1 MSLHSLS
8 SLPSLPSLSELT
20 DRARVVTCPLRVP
33 FRGVTEREI
42 MLIEGPDGW
51 VEWSPFLEYGPEE
64 ASRWLR
70 SALLLGWDAA
80 SLRPAGS
87 RVLPSVEVN
96 ATVPAVDVSADPDLV
111 PALLDRYPGCTTVK
125 VKVAQQGQTLA
136 DDVARVRAVR
146 EARPGIAV
154 RVDANT
160 GWSVDEAFAAAVAL
174 TDPSQGGGPLDYME
188 QPCATVEELA
198 ELRRRLGS
206 RGMMVRIAADELIRK
221 ASDPLAVV
229 QAGACDVAV
238 LKTAPLGGVGHVR
251 AIAEEVG
258 RYGVAVTVSSAL
270 ESAVG
275 MYAGLLAV
283 ATLPGYEDDDEMVVH
298 PQAAGLATGSL
309 YAEEVCAPRQIVDGR
324 LAVEQCV
331 PEDAR
336 LDALASPAARCD
348 WWFDRLAASYQVLAV
363 TH

>member
-1 MSLHSLS
+1 V
-8 SLPSLPSLSELT
+8 PS
-20 DRARVVTCPLRVP
+20 
-33 FRGVTEREI
+33 
-42 MLIEGPDGW
+42 
-51 VEWSPFLEYGPEE
+51 
-64 ASRWLR
+64 
-70 SALLLGWDAA
+70 
-80 SLRPAGS
+80 
-87 RVLPSVEVN
+87 
-96 ATVPAVDVSADPDLV
+96 VDVSADPDLV
-111 PALLDRYPGCTTVK
+111 PELLDRYPGCRTVK
-125 VKVAQQGQTLA
+125 VKVAQKGQTLA

-238 LKTAPLGGVGHVR
+238 LKAAPLGGVDQVR
-251 AIAEEVG
+251 AIAEEVAA
-258 RYGVAVTVSSAL
+258 YGVAVTVSSAL

-336 LDALASPAARCD
+336 LDALASSAVRRD
-348 WWFDRLAASYQVLAV
+348 WWFDRLAASYEVLSGAR
-363 TH
+363 

>member
-1 MSLHSLS
+1 MN
-8 SLPSLPSLSELT
+8 LPPLSELT

-42 MLIEGPDGW
+42 MLLDGPDGW

-80 SLRPAGS
+80 SVADPSLT
-87 RVLPSVEVN
+87 SVEVN
-96 ATVPAVDVSADPDLV
+96 ATVPAVDVASDPDLV
-111 PALLDRYPGCTTVK
+111 PALLDRYPGCRTVK

-160 GWSVDEAFAAAVAL
+160 GWTVDEAFAAAVAL
-174 TDPSQGGGPLDYME
+174 TDPSEGGGPLDYME
-188 QPCATVEELA
+188 QPCATVAELA

-206 RGMMVRIAADELIRK
+206 RGMMVRVAADELIRK
-221 ASDPLAVV
+221 ASDPMAVV

-238 LKTAPLGGVGHVR
+238 LKAAPLGGVDHVR

-283 ATLPGYEDDDEMVVH
+283 ATLPGYSDDEDMVVH

-309 YAEEVCAPRQIVDGR
+309 YAEEVCAPRRIVDGR

-336 LDALASPAARCD
+336 LDALASSAQRRD
-348 WWFDRLAASYQVLAV
+348 WWFDRLAASYGVLAAR
-363 TH
+363 

>member
-1 MSLHSLS
+1 MPLH

-70 SALLLGWDAA
+70 SALLLGWDAT
-80 SLRPAGS
+80 SAGAP
-87 RVLPSVEVN
+87 VLPSVEVN

-125 VKVAQQGQTLA
+125 VKVAQKDQTLA

-160 GWSVDEAFAAAVAL
+160 GWSVDEAFAAATAL
-174 TDPSQGGGPLDYME
+174 TDPAQGGGPLDYME

-238 LKTAPLGGVGHVR
+238 LKAAPLGGVDHVR

-283 ATLPGYEDDDEMVVH
+283 ATLPGYEDDDEMTVH

-309 YAEEVCAPRQIVDGR
+309 YLEEVCAPRQIVDGR

-336 LDALASPAARCD
+336 LEALASPAERRD
-348 WWFDRLAASYQVLAV
+348 WWFDRLAASYEVLSGA
-363 TH
+363 H

>member
-1 MSLHSLS
+1 MTAPSAPTPP
-8 SLPSLPSLSELT
+8 LPTLDDLT

-42 MLIEGPDGW
+42 MLIEGADGW
-51 VEWSPFLEYGPEE
+51 VEWSPFLEYGAVE

-70 SALLLGWDAA
+70 SALLLGWDAG
-80 SLRPAGS
+80 SLPTPG
-87 RVLPSVEVN
+87 LTSVEVN
-96 ATVPAVDVSADPDLV
+96 ATVPAVTDATVIPD
-111 PALLDRYPGCTTVK
+111 LLDRYPGCTTVK
-125 VKVAQQGQTLA
+125 VKVAQRDQALA

-146 EARPGIAV
+146 EAVPGISV
-154 RVDANT
+154 RVDANM
-160 GWSVDEAFAAAVAL
+160 GWTVDEAFAAAVAL
-174 TDPSQGGGPLDYME
+174 TDPSRGGGPLDYME
-188 QPCATVEELA
+188 QPCATVAELA

-238 LKTAPLGGVGHVR
+238 LKAAPLGGVDHVR
-251 AIAEEVG
+251 AIAQEVG
-258 RYGVAVTVSSAL
+258 RRGVAVTVSSAL

-275 MYAGLLAV
+275 MYAGLFA
-283 ATLPGYEDDDEMVVH
+283 AASLPGYSDDEDMVVH

-309 YAEEVCAPRQIVDGR
+309 YLEEVCAPRRIIDGR
-324 LAVEQCV
+324 IAVEQCV

-336 LDALASPAARCD
+336 LDALASAPERRD
-348 WWFDRLAASYQVLAV
+348 WWFDRLAAAYAVLAAAR
-363 TH
+363 

>member
-1 MSLHSLS
+1 M
-8 SLPSLPSLSELT
+8 SLPSLDDLA

-42 MLIEGPDGW
+42 MLLEGPDGW

-64 ASRWLR
+64 SSRWLR
-70 SALLLGWDAA
+70 SAVLLGWGAA
-80 SLRPAGS
+80 SLPTPT
-87 RVLPSVEVN
+87 LPSVEVN
-96 ATVPAVDVSADPDLV
+96 ATVPAVDVAASPDLV
-111 PALLDRYPGCTTVK
+111 PELLDRYPGCTTVK
-125 VKVAQQGQTLA
+125 VKVAQRGQTLA

-146 EARPGIAV
+146 EARPGITV
-154 RVDANT
+154 RVDANM
-160 GWSVDEAFAAAVAL
+160 GWSVDEAFEAAVAL
-174 TDPSQGGGPLDYME
+174 TDPLQGGGPLDYME
-188 QPCATVEELA
+188 QPCATVAELA

-221 ASDPLAVV
+221 TSDPLAVV

-238 LKTAPLGGVGHVR
+238 LKAAPLGGVDHVR
-251 AIAEEVG
+251 SIADEVAA
-258 RYGVAVTVSSAL
+258 YGVAVTVSSAL

-283 ATLPGYEDDDEMVVH
+283 ATLPGYSDDDEMLVH

-309 YAEEVCAPRQIVDGR
+309 YAEEVCPPRQIVDGR

-331 PEDAR
+331 PEEAR
-336 LDALASPAARCD
+336 LEALASPRERKD
-348 WWFDRLAASYQVLAV
+348 WWFERLAAAYEVLSR
-363 TH
+363 

>member
-1 MSLHSLS
+1 ML
-8 SLPSLPSLSELT
+8 LPSLPSLDDLT
-20 DRARVVTCPLRVP
+20 ARARVVTCPLRVP

-80 SLRPAGS
+80 SLGGP
-87 RVLPSVEVN
+87 VLPSVEVN
-96 ATVPAVDVSADPDLV
+96 ATVPAVDVAADPDLV

-125 VKVAQQGQTLA
+125 VKVAQAGQTLA

-146 EARPGIAV
+146 EARPGITV

-160 GWSVDEAFAAAVAL
+160 RWTVDEAFAAAVAL
-174 TDPSQGGGPLDYME
+174 TDPAQGGGPLDYME
-188 QPCATVEELA
+188 QPCASVGELA

-221 ASDPLAVV
+221 VSDPMAVV

-238 LKTAPLGGVGHVR
+238 LKAAPLGGVDHVR
-251 AIAEEVG
+251 TIAQEVAQ
-258 RYGVAVTVSSAL
+258 YGVSVTVSSAL

-275 MYAGLLAV
+275 MYAGLLA
-283 ATLPGYEDDDEMVVH
+283 AASLPGYTDDEDMVVH

-309 YAEEVCAPRQIVDGR
+309 YLEEVCAPRQIVDGR

-331 PEDAR
+331 PEEAR
-336 LDALASPAARCD
+336 LDALASAPERKD
-348 WWFDRLAASYQVLAV
+348 WWLDRLAAAYGVLAQD
-363 TH
+363 

>member
-1 MSLHSLS
+1 MT
-8 SLPSLPSLSELT
+8 LPSLPSLDDLT

-42 MLIEGPDGW
+42 MLLEGPDGW
-51 VEWSPFLEYGPEE
+51 VEWPPFLEYGPEE

-80 SLRPAGS
+80 SVAEPA
-87 RVLPSVEVN
+87 LTSVEVN
-96 ATVPAVDVSADPDLV
+96 ATVPAVDVTSDPELV
-111 PALLDRYPGCTTVK
+111 PALLDRYPGCRTVK
-125 VKVAQQGQTLA
+125 VKVAQRGQTLA
-136 DDVARVRAVR
+136 DDVARVCAVR

-174 TDPSQGGGPLDYME
+174 TDPAQGGGPLDYME
-188 QPCATVEELA
+188 QPCATVAELA

-206 RGMMVRIAADELIRK
+206 RGMMVRVAADELIRK
-221 ASDPLAVV
+221 ASDPMAVV

-238 LKTAPLGGVGHVR
+238 LKAAPLGGVDHVR
-251 AIAEEVG
+251 QIAREVG
-258 RYGVAVTVSSAL
+258 EYGVAVTVSSAL

-283 ATLPGYEDDDEMVVH
+283 ATLPGYADDEDMVVA

-309 YAEEVCAPRQIVDGR
+309 YLEEVCAPRQIVDGR

-331 PEDAR
+331 PEEAR
-336 LDALASPAARCD
+336 LDALASAPQRRD
-348 WWFDRLAASYQVLAV
+348 WWLDRLAASHAVLAAQ
-363 TH
+363 

>member
-8 SLPSLPSLSELT
+8 SVPSLPSLSELT

-42 MLIEGPDGW
+42 MLIEAPDGW

-70 SALLLGWDAA
+70 SALLLGWDAT
-80 SLRPAGS
+80 SAGTP
-87 RVLPSVEVN
+87 VLPSVAVN

-188 QPCATVEELA
+188 QPCATVKELA

-238 LKTAPLGGVGHVR
+238 LKAAPLGGVDQVR
-251 AIAEEVG
+251 GIAEEVG

-324 LAVEQCV
+324 LAVEQCA
-331 PEDAR
+331 PEGAR
-336 LDALASPAARCD
+336 LDALASPSARRD
-348 WWFDRLAASYQVLAV
+348 WWFDRLAASYQVLAE

>member
-1 MSLHSLS
+1 MSLHSL
-8 SLPSLPSLSELT
+8 PSCPFLPSLSEIS

-51 VEWSPFLEYGPEE
+51 VEWSPFLEYGPDE

-70 SALLLGWDAA
+70 SALLLGWDAT
-80 SLRPAGS
+80 SAGAP
-87 RVLPSVEVN
+87 VLPSVEVN
-96 ATVPAVDVSADPDLV
+96 ATVPSVDVSADPDLV
-111 PALLDRYPGCTTVK
+111 PELLDRYPGCRTVK
-125 VKVAQQGQTLA
+125 VKVAQKGRTLA

-238 LKTAPLGGVGHVR
+238 LKAAPLGGVDQVR
-251 AIAEEVG
+251 AIAEEVAA
-258 RYGVAVTVSSAL
+258 YGVAVTVSSAL

-336 LDALASPAARCD
+336 LDALASSAVRRD
-348 WWFDRLAASYQVLAV
+348 WWFDRLAASYEVLSGAR
-363 TH
+363 

>member
-64 ASRWLR
+64 ASCWLR

-154 RVDANT
+154 RLDANT

-221 ASDPLAVV
+221 AGDPLAVV
-229 QAGACDVAV
+229 RAGACDVAV
-238 LKTAPLGGVGHVR
+238 VKAAPLGGVG
-251 AIAEEVG
+251 EVLRVAGEIG
-258 RYGVAVTVSSAL
+258 RFGVPITVSSAL

-275 MYAGLLAV
+275 MGAGLRAV
-283 ATLPGYEDDDEMVVH
+283 AALPSLSDDDGMHVR
-298 PQAAGLATGSL
+298 PNAAGLATGSL
-309 YAEEVCAPRQIVDGR
+309 FAVDVAERPIVDGR
-324 LAVEQCV
+324 IAVGPV
-331 PEDAR
+331 TPDAAV
-336 LDALASPAARCD
+336 LDECAAPADRRD
-348 WWFDRLAASYQVLAV
+348 WWHRRLGAALDVLGG
-363 TH
+363 

>member
-1 MSLHSLS
+1 MSLHSL
-8 SLPSLPSLSELT
+8 PSCPFLPSLSEIS

-51 VEWSPFLEYGPEE
+51 VEWSPFLEYGPDE

-70 SALLLGWDAA
+70 SALLLGWDAT
-80 SLRPAGS
+80 SAGAP
-87 RVLPSVEVN
+87 VLPSVEVN
-96 ATVPAVDVSADPDLV
+96 ATVPSVDVSADPDLV
-111 PALLDRYPGCTTVK
+111 PELLDRYPGCRTVK
-125 VKVAQQGQTLA
+125 VKVAQKGQTLA

-238 LKTAPLGGVGHVR
+238 LKAAPLGGVDQVR
-251 AIAEEVG
+251 AIAEEVAA
-258 RYGVAVTVSSAL
+258 YGVAVTVSSAL

-336 LDALASPAARCD
+336 LDALASSAVRRD
-348 WWFDRLAASYQVLAV
+348 WWFDRLAASYEVLSGAR
-363 TH
+363 